1 MKTKEESVSWQN
13 QSHLVQRF
21 LEWKGY
27 DATLTEICRITDV
40 MSEYA
45 LNGRTKE
52 VTEKL
57 EAVDKYLKTKYS
69 KVLND

>member
-13 QSHLVQRF
+13 QSHLVQRYV
-21 LEWKGY
+21 ETNNY
-27 DATLTEICRITDV
+27 DVSLLDICRITDV

-52 VTEKL
+52 VLSKL
-57 EAVDKYLKTKYS
+57 EAIDKYLKEKKS